1 MYRSAGAGICILTS
15 VPSFLV
21 LEYRWLHRD
30 YWTTIIQENT
40 DIIKN
45 AFIHLEDRPSMG
57 VELNEEIGRR
67 YQFPVTTWFE

>member
-1 MYRSAGAGICILTS
+1 MTT

-45 AFIHLEDRPSMG
+45 AFIHL
-57 VELNEEIGRR
+57 
-67 YQFPVTTWFE
+67 